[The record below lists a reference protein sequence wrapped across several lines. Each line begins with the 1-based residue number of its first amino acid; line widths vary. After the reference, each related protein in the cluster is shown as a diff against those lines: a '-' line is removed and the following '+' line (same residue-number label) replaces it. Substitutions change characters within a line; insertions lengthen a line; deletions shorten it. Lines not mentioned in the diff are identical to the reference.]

1 MFEIVMLICFA
12 YAGFNFLPSGVPVK
26 RKEQIEDKKSG
37 VNERANGVNKR
48 QIVPRS
54 RLPLAERS

>member
-1 MFEIVMLICFA
+1 MFEILMLLCFA
-12 YAGFNFLPSGVPVK
+12 YAGFSFLPSGVPVK
-26 RKEQIEDKKSG
+26 RKEQIEGKKSG
-37 VNERANGVNKR
+37 VSERSNGVNKR